1 MSIDK
6 YKRDSFIVFSVVF
19 IVSATLLFFA
29 YKTNNSTQQ
38 PTIDT
43 PKTDSMQVFYSKQ
56 LDSIK
61 VENQLLQ
68 VKIEAKTETIRTLK
82 GLVKE
87 NNHYFESITD
97 SALFEELKKV
107 RSGGIR

>member
-1 MSIDK
+1 MKDNKIGL
-6 YKRDSFIVFSVVF
+6 FIII
-19 IVSATLLFFA
+19 IVGVWVGGLLIGI
-29 YKTNNSTQQ
+29 STKKDAPQII
-38 PTIDT
+38 IDT
-43 PKTDSMQVFYSKQ
+43 SKTDSMQVFYSKQ

-87 NNHYFESITD
+87 NSHYFESITD
-97 SALFEELKKV
+97 STLFEELKKI
-107 RSGGIR
+107 RSGGVR